1 MSELIDVRIDG
12 AVPRSGFFG
21 KRVYLNLDL
30 CCGCRSCAAACAYGH
45 HVQSLLG
52 HSKIESAAE
61 LPLHC
66 LHCDQPACAAACP
79 NEAMKK
85 QEDGLV
91 QRSHFKC
98 VGCSSCAIACPFGVI
113 QPDLSK
119 QIVPKCDLC
128 IDRLEEGEAPRCV
141 QSCTSGALSFE
152 EIDEQVADRDKNL
165 ASVRILSNFVGRR
178 R

>member
-1 MSELIDVRIDG
+1 M
-12 AVPRSGFFG
+12 A

-52 HSKIESAAE
+52 HSKLEATAEPFNAVQDE

-66 LHCDQPACAAACP
+66 LHCEQAACVEACP

-85 QEDGLV
+85 MEDGIVL
-91 QRSHFKC
+91 RSHFKC
-98 VGCSSCAIACPFGVI
+98 VGCASCAIACPFGTI
-113 QPDLSK
+113 QPDLTRY
-119 QIVPKCDLC
+119 IVPKCDLC
-128 IDRLEEGEAPRCV
+128 IDRLAEDEIPRCV

-152 EIDEQVADRDKNL
+152 EIDEQVADEKKNL
-165 ASVRILSNFVGRR
+165 ASVRILSNFIGRR